1 MTPPKARAR
10 IFTNDLTLAYEAADL
25 LTRQTGELH
34 HITLCEVDPLTDEH
48 TVAVTNTRATVLAM
62 QAGYSLDTFGLP
74 AWAAQA
80 VRLAQSFHDAEREGT
95 PHGVSTVQTWTAQDF
110 TREYHMAEFLPI
122 EHAQEF
128 GQLTS
133 ALTRL
138 EKSA

>member
-1 MTPPKARAR
+1 MPQPKARAR

-34 HITLCEVDPLTDEH
+34 HIVLGEVDPLAGEH

-74 AWAAQA
+74 AWAAEA

-110 TREYHMAEFLPI
+110 TREYHMPEFLPA
-122 EHAQEF
+122 ESAQAF

-138 EKSA
+138 EQKQ

>member
-1 MTPPKARAR
+1 MTQPKARAR

-34 HITLCEVDPLTDEH
+34 HIVLGDINPLTEEH

-62 QAGYSLDTFGLP
+62 QAGYSLDMFGLP
-74 AWAAQA
+74 AWAAEA
-80 VRLAQSFHDAEREGT
+80 VRLAQGFHDAEREGT

>member
-1 MTPPKARAR
+1 MTQPKARAR
-10 IFTNDLTLAYEAADL
+10 IFTNDLALAYEAADL

-34 HITLCEVDPLTDEH
+34 HIVLGDINPLTDEH
-48 TVAVTNTRATVLAM
+48 TLAVTNTRATVLAM

-74 AWAAQA
+74 AWAAEA

-110 TREYHMAEFLPI
+110 TREYHMTEFLPI

-138 EKSA
+138 EQAQ